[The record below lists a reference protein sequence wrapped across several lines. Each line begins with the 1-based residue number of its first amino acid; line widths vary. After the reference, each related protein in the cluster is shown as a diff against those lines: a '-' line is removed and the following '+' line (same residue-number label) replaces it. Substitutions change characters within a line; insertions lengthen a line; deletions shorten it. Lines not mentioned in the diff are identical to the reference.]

1 MKRKS
6 LANEL
11 CPIARSL
18 DVIGEW
24 WSLLIIR
31 DALFGK
37 RRFGDFQKSLGLA
50 KNILAARLKKLVAC
64 GVLEQR
70 PASDGS
76 AFQEYVLT
84 DKGREL
90 GTVLLALR
98 LWGTRWPTEVDAAP
112 RKVIDKASGE
122 EVRLEFRTASG
133 RLVRAAEAAIVGVPR
148 DPSEATKASR

>member
-11 CPIARSL
+11 CPIARAL

-31 DALFGK
+31 DAMLGK
-37 RRFGDFQKSLGLA
+37 RRFSDFQKSLGVA

-84 DKGREL
+84 AKGREL
-90 GTVLLALR
+90 GMVLTALR
-98 LWGTRWPTEVDAAP
+98 LWGTRWSTDAGAEP
-112 RKVIDKASGE
+112 RRVVDKASGE
-122 EVRLEFRTASG
+122 EVRLELRTVSG
-133 RLVRAAEAAIVGVPR
+133 RSVKAAETTIVSLPG
-148 DPSEATKASR
+148 DPGDATHLG

>member
-31 DALFGK
+31 GAMLGK
-37 RRFGDFQKSLGLA
+37 RRFSDFQKSLGVA

-76 AFQEYVLT
+76 AFQEYALT
-84 DKGREL
+84 AKGREL
-90 GTVLLALR
+90 GTVLTALR
-98 LWGTRWPTEVDAAP
+98 LWGTRWPADVGAEP
-112 RKVIDKASGE
+112 RKVVDKASGE
-122 EVRLEFRTASG
+122 EVRLEVRTVSG
-133 RLVRAAEAAIVGVPR
+133 RSVKAAETTIVSLPG
-148 DPSEATKASR
+148 DPGDATHLG

>member
-31 DALFGK
+31 DAMLGK
-37 RRFGDFQKSLGLA
+37 RRFSDFQKSLGVA

-76 AFQEYVLT
+76 AFQEYALT
-84 DKGREL
+84 AKGREL
-90 GTVLLALR
+90 GTVLIALR
-98 LWGTRWPTEVDAAP
+98 LWGTRWPADVGAEP
-112 RKVIDKASGE
+112 RKVVDKASGE
-122 EVRLEFRTASG
+122 EVRLEVRTVSG
-133 RLVRAAEAAIVGVPR
+133 RSVKAAETTIVSLPG
-148 DPSEATKASR
+148 DPGDATHLG

>member
-24 WSLLIIR
+24 WSLLIVR

-37 RRFGDFQKSLGLA
+37 RRFGDFQRSLGLA

-84 DKGREL
+84 PKGREL
-90 GTVLLALR
+90 GMVLAALR
-98 LWGTRWPTEVDAAP
+98 LWGARWPMDAGAEP

-133 RLVRAAEAAIVGVPR
+133 RLVKAAETTIVGLPR
-148 DPSEATKASR
+148 DPSEAT